1 MKDIKYNWCKV
12 SPRTRLTWSG
22 GYVWSYPLTHRQA
35 AVCPSATLIYD
46 VTAWNRMEWKGIFD
60 ILTPFYASVWCH
72 THTLTET
79 SNSPVWPSFAYGYLI
94 CHLDSNP
101 GLQPHSIKPHRSTL
115 LSSCTG
121 VHIVSSSVCVYLCLS
136 EWRASVN
143 SWNASFNKSNDRRR
157 AASLFEWAL

>member
-1 MKDIKYNWCKV
+1 MKCRSGTGWNG
-12 SPRTRLTWSG
+12 G
-22 GYVWSYPLTHRQA
+22 GYLIFWPPSRLVCVVTH
-35 AVCPSATLIYD
+35 
-46 VTAWNRMEWKGIFD
+46 
-60 ILTPFYASVWCH
+60 
-72 THTLTET
+72 TET

-101 GLQPHSIKPHRSTL
+101 GLQPHSIKPHRSKL

-143 SWNASFNKSNDRRR
+143 SWKASFNKSNDRRR
-157 AASLFEWAL
+157 VGITVWAGALTRDQFCASCWRLTNCHRTAFNTFLRRNHFSFVR